1 MAGSQVRSAEEAISK
16 ALFANRDVIKSVL
29 SGGRLTIR
37 NASGKAI
44 GYGFRRGG
52 SQRIV
57 MKNVRVVIEFQQ
69 YNGNPNT
76 FSQHSRIYRY
86 KMQKFHFL
94 DQLIFGYFNQDAD
107 IINDGEDTIEGIV
120 RLFKKSVPDWMLNDL
135 VEEVDDF
142 ISAYDGNVEKEFSRR
157 YGFDFALEL
166 WETTAHEFLMTVRQI
181 SSEK

>member
-1 MAGSQVRSAEEAISK
+1 MTGSQVRSAEEAISK

-29 SGGRLTIR
+29 GGARLTIR

-52 SQRIV
+52 SQLIV
-57 MKNVRVVIEFQQ
+57 MKNVRFVIEFQQ

-142 ISAYDGNVEKEFSRR
+142 ISAYDGNVEKEFRRR
-157 YGFDFALEL
+157 YGFDFAPEL

>member
-1 MAGSQVRSAEEAISK
+1 
-16 ALFANRDVIKSVL
+16 
-29 SGGRLTIR
+29 
-37 NASGKAI
+37 
-44 GYGFRRGG
+44 
-52 SQRIV
+52 
-57 MKNVRVVIEFQQ
+57 
-69 YNGNPNT
+69 
-76 FSQHSRIYRY
+76 
-86 KMQKFHFL
+86 MQKFYFP
-94 DQLIFGYFNQDAD
+94 DQLIFGYFNQNAD

-120 RLFKKSVPDWMLNDL
+120 WLFKKSVPDWMLNDL

>member
-1 MAGSQVRSAEEAISK
+1 
-16 ALFANRDVIKSVL
+16 
-29 SGGRLTIR
+29 
-37 NASGKAI
+37 
-44 GYGFRRGG
+44 
-52 SQRIV
+52 
-57 MKNVRVVIEFQQ
+57 
-69 YNGNPNT
+69 
-76 FSQHSRIYRY
+76 
-86 KMQKFHFL
+86 MQKFHFP

>member
-1 MAGSQVRSAEEAISK
+1 
-16 ALFANRDVIKSVL
+16 
-29 SGGRLTIR
+29 
-37 NASGKAI
+37 
-44 GYGFRRGG
+44 
-52 SQRIV
+52 
-57 MKNVRVVIEFQQ
+57 
-69 YNGNPNT
+69 
-76 FSQHSRIYRY
+76 
-86 KMQKFHFL
+86 MQKFHFL

-120 RLFKKSVPDWMLNDL
+120 RLFKKSAPDWMLNDL

-142 ISAYDGNVEKEFSRR
+142 ISAYDGNVEKEFRRR